1 MVFYEYNE
9 IFNVYNSKIMQ
20 MFDVLIQFIKVVS
33 KLFFFSF
40 LSNIKVNFSKPPS
53 YLGLWAIVTNI
64 YDDYF
69 ISKITTYYNHS
80 QV

>member
-9 IFNVYNSKIMQ
+9 SFNVYNSKIMQ

-53 YLGLWAIVTNI
+53 YLGLWAIVT
-64 YDDYF
+64 
-69 ISKITTYYNHS
+69 K
-80 QV
+80 V